1 MSEAISGA
9 RTPAPNVVRPGYGS
23 AQSGAFRDD
32 YLFKYDGAQK
42 VMTKTSGIVS
52 KEDLADFIE
61 TLRDDFLKDP
71 SAWENHTVDR
81 YLDAMAAWVRDM
93 DGYYKNAREI
103 PPTLPTWQTI
113 ADILSAARIYE

>member
-1 MSEAISGA
+1 
-9 RTPAPNVVRPGYGS
+9 
-23 AQSGAFRDD
+23 
-32 YLFKYDGAQK
+32 
-42 VMTKTSGIVS
+42 MTKTSGIVS

-93 DGYYKNAREI
+93 DGYYKNDREI
-103 PPTLPTWQTI
+103 PPTLPTWQTM
-113 ADILSAARIYE
+113 ADILSAARVYE

>member
-1 MSEAISGA
+1 MSTRVS
-9 RTPAPNVVRPGYGS
+9 NV
-23 AQSGAFRDD
+23 
-32 YLFKYDGAQK
+32 
-42 VMTKTSGIVS
+42 VS

-61 TLRDDFLKDP
+61 ALRDDFLKDP

-103 PPTLPTWQTI
+103 PPIATTWQTM
-113 ADILSAARIYE
+113 ADILSAAKTYE